1 MRKHEEGFHIWT
13 VDMAHGSC
21 RPCKNTKSLNI
32 CEFGLQEE
40 HTPPPVFWLFDWVIY
55 TSSIIEPSKHVEW
68 LDSWLK
74 GDQVCF
80 KFVWSPSTSCLGLK
94 SPKYQS
100 ALTPDGDD
108 DDYDHN
114 GVGDDDGD

>member
-1 MRKHEEGFHIWT
+1 MRENEEK
-13 VDMAHGSC
+13 
-21 RPCKNTKSLNI
+21 R
-32 CEFGLQEE
+32 
-40 HTPPPVFWLFDWVIY
+40 
-55 TSSIIEPSKHVEW
+55 W

-100 ALTPDGDD
+100 AFTPDGDD
-108 DDYDHN
+108 DGYDHN
-114 GVGDDDGD
+114 GVGDDDHIVLVMMMIRMVMMMTTMPNGVGDDDGKDDY

>member
-1 MRKHEEGFHIWT
+1 MRENEEK
-13 VDMAHGSC
+13 
-21 RPCKNTKSLNI
+21 R
-32 CEFGLQEE
+32 
-40 HTPPPVFWLFDWVIY
+40 
-55 TSSIIEPSKHVEW
+55 W

-100 ALTPDGDD
+100 AFTPDGDD

-114 GVGDDDGD
+114 GVGDDDGADDHIVLVMMMIRMVMMMTTMPNGVGDDDGKDDY

>member
-1 MRKHEEGFHIWT
+1 MRENEEK
-13 VDMAHGSC
+13 
-21 RPCKNTKSLNI
+21 R
-32 CEFGLQEE
+32 
-40 HTPPPVFWLFDWVIY
+40 
-55 TSSIIEPSKHVEW
+55 W

-100 ALTPDGDD
+100 AFTPDGDD
-108 DDYDHN
+108 DDYDHIVLVMMMIRMVMMMTMMPN
-114 GVGDDDGD
+114 GVGDDDGKDDY

>member
-1 MRKHEEGFHIWT
+1 M
-13 VDMAHGSC
+13 
-21 RPCKNTKSLNI
+21 
-32 CEFGLQEE
+32 
-40 HTPPPVFWLFDWVIY
+40 
-55 TSSIIEPSKHVEW
+55 
-68 LDSWLK
+68 
-74 GDQVCF
+74 CF

-100 ALTPDGDD
+100 AFTPDGDD